1 MSTEELNTNQNQSP
15 NPDPAPAPDS
25 TPSSMSANIPDLAK
39 YMRLIGL
46 LEMIG
51 GVLYCLT
58 IVGAII
64 GLPVYI
70 MGKRLRESADAF
82 TSYNASNSSRDLEE
96 AIERQTRAFF
106 IQYVL
111 AIIGLV
117 IMAINIVVV
126 IVILVSGGFRE
137 NLFS

>member
-1 MSTEELNTNQNQSP
+1 MSNEEVTTNQNPSP
-15 NPDPAPAPDS
+15 NPDPAQAPTS
-25 TPSSMSANIPDLAK
+25 TATSSAMSANLPDLVK

-46 LEMIG
+46 LQMIG

-58 IVGAII
+58 IIGALI
-64 GLPVYI
+64 GVPVYI

-82 TSYNASNSSRDLEE
+82 TSYNASGTGNDLET

-117 IMAINIVVV
+117 IMAIYIVVM
-126 IVILVSGGFRE
+126 IGILVSGGF
-137 NLFS
+137 

>member
-1 MSTEELNTNQNQSP
+1 MSTEELNSNQNP
-15 NPDPAPAPDS
+15 NPSPAPEPATATTS
-25 TPSSMSANIPDLAK
+25 SSMSANIPDLTK

-46 LEMIG
+46 LQMIG

-58 IVGAII
+58 IIGAII
-64 GLPVYI
+64 GVPVYI

-82 TSYNASNSSRDLEE
+82 TSYNASNSGRDLET

-117 IMAINIVVV
+117 IMAIYIVVM
-126 IVILVSGGFRE
+126 IGILASGGLR
-137 NLFS
+137 

>member
-1 MSTEELNTNQNQSP
+1 MSTEELNPNQNP
-15 NPDPAPAPDS
+15 NPSPAPEPATAATS
-25 TPSSMSANIPDLAK
+25 SSMSTNIPDLTK

-46 LEMIG
+46 LQMIG

-58 IVGAII
+58 IIGAII
-64 GLPVYI
+64 GVPVYI

-82 TSYNASNSSRDLEE
+82 TSYHASNSGRDLET

-117 IMAINIVVV
+117 IMAIYIVVM
-126 IVILVSGGFRE
+126 IGILVSGGFR
-137 NLFS
+137 

>member
-1 MSTEELNTNQNQSP
+1 MSNEEVTTNQNPSP
-15 NPDPAPAPDS
+15 NPNLNPAPTPTSSS
-25 TPSSMSANIPDLAK
+25 TAMSTNIPDLVK

-46 LEMIG
+46 LQMIG

-58 IVGAII
+58 IIGAII
-64 GLPVYI
+64 GIPVYI

-82 TSYNASNSSRDLEE
+82 TNYNASNSGKDLET
-96 AIERQTRAFF
+96 AIEKQTRAFF

-117 IMAINIVVV
+117 IMAIYIVVM
-126 IVILVSGGFRE
+126 IGILVSGGFR
-137 NLFS
+137 

>member
-1 MSTEELNTNQNQSP
+1 MSNEEVTANQNPGP
-15 NPDPAPAPDS
+15 NPNPTPATDS
-25 TPSSMSANIPDLAK
+25 PSTLLSTNLPNLAK
-39 YMRLIGL
+39 YMRFVGL

-58 IVGAII
+58 IIGAII
-64 GLPVYI
+64 GIPVYI

-82 TSYNASNSSRDLEE
+82 TSYNASSSGKDLEV

-117 IMAINIVVV
+117 IMAIYIVVL
-126 IVILVSGGFRE
+126 IGILVAGGFTDI
-137 NLFS
+137 F

>member
-1 MSTEELNTNQNQSP
+1 MSTEEVNTNQNPSS
-15 NPDPAPAPDS
+15 NPAPAPAPAS
-25 TPSSMSANIPDLAK
+25 TSSSMSANIPDMTK

-46 LEMIG
+46 LQMIG

-64 GLPVYI
+64 GVPVYI

-82 TSYNASNSSRDLEE
+82 TSYHTSNSGRDLET

-117 IMAINIVVV
+117 IMAIYIVVM
-126 IVILVSGGFRE
+126 IGILVSGGFR
-137 NLFS
+137 

>member
-1 MSTEELNTNQNQSP
+1 MSTEEVNTNQNPGS
-15 NPDPAPAPDS
+15 NPAPAPVPAS
-25 TPSSMSANIPDLAK
+25 TSSSMSANIPDMTK

-46 LEMIG
+46 LQMIG

-64 GLPVYI
+64 GVPVYI

-82 TSYNASNSSRDLEE
+82 TSYHTSNSDRDLET

-117 IMAINIVVV
+117 IMAIYIVVM
-126 IVILVSGGFRE
+126 IGILVSGGFR
-137 NLFS
+137 

>member
-1 MSTEELNTNQNQSP
+1 MSTEEVNTNQNPTS
-15 NPDPAPAPDS
+15 NPAPAPVPAS
-25 TPSSMSANIPDLAK
+25 TSSSMSANIPDMTK

-46 LEMIG
+46 LQMIG

-64 GLPVYI
+64 GVPVYI

-82 TSYNASNSSRDLEE
+82 TSYHTSNSGRDLET

-117 IMAINIVVV
+117 IMAIYIVVM
-126 IVILVSGGFRE
+126 IGILVSGGFR
-137 NLFS
+137 

>member
-1 MSTEELNTNQNQSP
+1 MSTEEVNTNQNP
-15 NPDPAPAPDS
+15 NPSPAPEPAPAS
-25 TPSSMSANIPDLAK
+25 TASSMSANIPDLSK

-46 LEMIG
+46 LQMIG

-64 GLPVYI
+64 GVPVYI

-82 TSYNASNSSRDLEE
+82 TSYHTSNSGRDLET

-117 IMAINIVVV
+117 IMAIYIVVM
-126 IVILVSGGFRE
+126 IGILVSGGFR
-137 NLFS
+137 

>member
-1 MSTEELNTNQNQSP
+1 MSTEEVNTNQNPSS
-15 NPDPAPAPDS
+15 NPAPAPVPAS
-25 TPSSMSANIPDLAK
+25 TSSSMSANIPDMTK

-46 LEMIG
+46 LQMIG

-64 GLPVYI
+64 GVPVYI

-82 TSYNASNSSRDLEE
+82 TSYQTSNSGRDLET

-117 IMAINIVVV
+117 IMAIYIVVM
-126 IVILVSGGFRE
+126 IGILVSGGFR
-137 NLFS
+137 

>member
-1 MSTEELNTNQNQSP
+1 MSNEELTTDQSQNQASLSTNLP
-15 NPDPAPAPDS
+15 N
-25 TPSSMSANIPDLAK
+25 LAK
-39 YMRLIGL
+39 YMRFVGL
-46 LEMIG
+46 LAMIG

-58 IVGAII
+58 IIGAII
-64 GLPVYI
+64 GIPVYI

-82 TSYNASNSSRDLEE
+82 TSYNASSSGKDLEV

-117 IMAINIVVV
+117 IMAIYIVVL
-126 IVILVSGGFRE
+126 IGILVSGGFTDI
-137 NLFS
+137 F

>member
-1 MSTEELNTNQNQSP
+1 MSTEEVNTNQNPTS
-15 NPDPAPAPDS
+15 NPAPAPVPAS
-25 TPSSMSANIPDLAK
+25 TSSSMSANIPDLSK

-46 LEMIG
+46 LQMIG

-64 GLPVYI
+64 GVPVYI

-82 TSYNASNSSRDLEE
+82 TSYHTSNSGRDLET

-117 IMAINIVVV
+117 IMAIYIVVM
-126 IVILVSGGFRE
+126 IGILVSGGFR
-137 NLFS
+137 

>member
-1 MSTEELNTNQNQSP
+1 MSTEELNPNQNP
-15 NPDPAPAPDS
+15 NPSPAPESATATTS
-25 TPSSMSANIPDLAK
+25 SSMSANIPDLTK

-46 LEMIG
+46 LQMIG

-58 IVGAII
+58 IIGAII
-64 GLPVYI
+64 GVPVYI

-82 TSYNASNSSRDLEE
+82 TSYNASNSGRDLET

-117 IMAINIVVV
+117 IMAIYIVVM
-126 IVILVSGGFRE
+126 IGILVSGGFR
-137 NLFS
+137 

>member
-1 MSTEELNTNQNQSP
+1 MSTEEVNTNQNPSS
-15 NPDPAPAPDS
+15 NPAPAPAPAS
-25 TPSSMSANIPDLAK
+25 TSSSMSANIPDLSK

-46 LEMIG
+46 LQMIG

-64 GLPVYI
+64 GVPVYI

-82 TSYNASNSSRDLEE
+82 TSYQTSNSGRDLET

-117 IMAINIVVV
+117 IMAIYIVVM
-126 IVILVSGGFRE
+126 IGILVSGGFR
-137 NLFS
+137 

>member
-1 MSTEELNTNQNQSP
+1 MSTEEVNTNQNPGS
-15 NPDPAPAPDS
+15 NPAPAPVPAS
-25 TPSSMSANIPDLAK
+25 TSSSMSANIPDMTK

-46 LEMIG
+46 LQMIG

-64 GLPVYI
+64 GVPVYI

-82 TSYNASNSSRDLEE
+82 TSYHTSNSGRDLET

-117 IMAINIVVV
+117 IMAIYIVVM
-126 IVILVSGGFRE
+126 IGILVSGGFR
-137 NLFS
+137 

>member
-1 MSTEELNTNQNQSP
+1 MSTEEVNTNQNPSP
-15 NPDPAPAPDS
+15 NPTPAPAPTS
-25 TPSSMSANIPDLAK
+25 TVMSTNLPDLTK

-46 LEMIG
+46 LQMIG

-58 IVGAII
+58 IIGAII
-64 GLPVYI
+64 GVPIYI

-82 TSYNASNSSRDLEE
+82 TNYHASNSGNDLET

-117 IMAINIVVV
+117 FMAIYIVVM
-126 IVILVSGGFRE
+126 IGILVSGGFR
-137 NLFS
+137 